1 VPDCKD
7 YKLRKGETPLPSID
21 MLRNRFYLL
30 RHGRSEANESGLIV
44 SDPMRGAQ
52 GYGLTALGR
61 DQVEATAHSA
71 WQSSLADSTLALVSS
86 PFLRAQE
93 TARIAA
99 RIWSVPSIQTD
110 ERLRERS
117 CGQFEMA
124 QDESY
129 EQVWTQDRI
138 DPEHRQ
144 GGVESVADVW
154 ARSCSLVQE
163 LDQGTTD
170 TTFILVTHGDVAS
183 TLLCGMAQEDFRRHR
198 ELYAL
203 HTAEI
208 RQVEIK
214 AEMKGKPGCQ

>member
-1 VPDCKD
+1 
-7 YKLRKGETPLPSID
+7 LPSND
-21 MLRNRFYLL
+21 VLRNRFYLF
-30 RHGRSEANESGLIV
+30 RHGRSEANEAGLIV
-44 SDPMRGAQ
+44 SDPVRGAQ
-52 GYGLTALGR
+52 GYGLTPQGR
-61 DQVEATAHSA
+61 DQVEASAHTA
-71 WQSSLADSTLALVSS
+71 WQSSLVDSALSVVSS

-99 RIWSVPSIQTD
+99 RIWAVSSIQTD
-110 ERLRERS
+110 ERLRERA

-129 EQVWTQDRI
+129 EQVWSQDRI

-154 ARSCSLVQE
+154 MRSRSLIQE

-170 TTFILVTHGDVAS
+170 TTFVLVTHGDVAS
-183 TLLCGMAQEDFRRHR
+183 ALLCGMAQEDFRRHR

-203 HTAEI
+203 NTAEI
-208 RQVEIK
+208 RQVETPGD
-214 AEMKGKPGCQ
+214 KG

>member
-1 VPDCKD
+1 
-7 YKLRKGETPLPSID
+7 LPSID
-21 MLRNRFYLL
+21 VLKNRFYLL
-30 RHGRSEANESGLIV
+30 RHGRSEANEAGLIV
-44 SDPMRGAQ
+44 SDPIRGAQ
-52 GYGLTALGR
+52 CYGLTPHGR
-61 DQVEATAHSA
+61 DQVEASANTA
-71 WQSSLADSTLALVSS
+71 WQTSLADSSLSVVSS

-99 RIWSVPSIQTD
+99 RIWAVPSFQTD

-129 EQVWTQDRI
+129 EQVWAQDRI

-170 TTFILVTHGDVAS
+170 TTFVLVTHGDVAS
-183 TLLCGMAQEDFRRHR
+183 TLLCGMAQEDLRRHR

-208 RQVEIK
+208 RQVEI
-214 AEMKGKPGCQ
+214 PGDPG

>member
-1 VPDCKD
+1 MRRGKS
-7 YKLRKGETPLPSID
+7 G
-21 MLRNRFYLL
+21 
-30 RHGRSEANESGLIV
+30 ANEAGLIV
-44 SDPMRGAQ
+44 RDPWRGAQ
-52 GYGLTALGR
+52 GDGLTAQGR

-71 WQSSLADSTLALVSS
+71 WQRSLADSTLSLVSA

-99 RIWSVPSIQTD
+99 QIWAVSSIQTD
-110 ERLRERS
+110 ERLRERA

-129 EQVWTQDRI
+129 EQVWAQDRI

-154 ARSCSLVQE
+154 ERSCSLVQE
-163 LDQGTTD
+163 LDWGTTD
-170 TTFILVTHGDVAS
+170 TTFVLVTHGDVAS
-183 TLLCGMAQEDFRRHR
+183 ALLCGMAQEDFRRHR

-208 RQVEIK
+208 RQVKIK